1 MKGSIVSLSY
11 IMIKSSKLYVQV
23 FQTIQLLH
31 IPIIVVL
38 YHIHSH
44 ITSKVCCRHN
54 MGAPITNEPPIT
66 SHQNNHQPQHWLIT
80 KNQQLNINHRDSAQR
95 AMEIQYRG
103 AKYIPDRINILSIK
117 ESVQLYLVSISR
129 RSVNSVQL
137 ISHTVHFFF
146 TSQDFKKNVGEI
158 WVCQSRIECVSQEI
172 QIFT

>member
-1 MKGSIVSLSY
+1 
-11 IMIKSSKLYVQV
+11 
-23 FQTIQLLH
+23 
-31 IPIIVVL
+31 
-38 YHIHSH
+38 
-44 ITSKVCCRHN
+44 

-95 AMEIQYRG
+95 AMKIQYRG

-137 ISHTVHFFF
+137 ISYRTFFFYNSVQLISHTVHFFF
-146 TSQDFKKNVGEI
+146 TTQDLKKNVS
-158 WVCQSRIECVSQEI
+158 VSVKNRVRQSRNSNFNLGIVFLKLFEI
-172 QIFT
+172 F

>member
-1 MKGSIVSLSY
+1 MLS
-11 IMIKSSKLYVQV
+11 SQ
-23 FQTIQLLH
+23 H
-31 IPIIVVL
+31 
-38 YHIHSH
+38 
-44 ITSKVCCRHN
+44 
-54 MGAPITNEPPIT
+54 GAPITNEPPIT

-137 ISHTVHFFF
+137 ISYRTFFFYNSVQLISHTVHFFF
-146 TSQDFKKNVGEI
+146 TTQDLKKNVS
-158 WVCQSRIECVSQEI
+158 VSVKNRVRQSRNSNFNLGIVFLKLFEI
-172 QIFT
+172 F